1 MKKKEVLNKR
11 KRLKLMK
18 SNYIIRNN
26 KRNKDMYTSR
36 NNKTKI
42 I

>member
-26 KRNKDMYTSR
+26 KRNQDMYTSR